1 MRHAI
6 AVFTAVAIFAVAPLR
21 AQTPEA
27 APPAPENLAAARQ
40 LIEVTK
46 VTDRFKALLPVIT
59 QAIKPA
65 VVQNRPDVEKRF
77 DALMP
82 LFAEA
87 ANARVNEV
95 TDKIAAI
102 YARIFSVEEL
112 RRITDFY
119 RTPAGQKFVASQ
131 QAIVTQTLALGQD
144 FGRELAADIRA
155 RAQQELNK
163 NGNAN

>member
-6 AVFTAVAIFAVAPLR
+6 AVFAAVVIFAVSPLR
-21 AQTPEA
+21 AQTPA
-27 APPAPENLAAARQ
+27 AIPPAPENLAAARQ
-40 LIEVTK
+40 LIQVMK
-46 VTDRFKALLPVIT
+46 ATDRFKALLPVIT
-59 QAIKPA
+59 QAMKPA

-87 ANARVNEV
+87 ANARVNEIA
-95 TDKIAAI
+95 DKVAAV

-112 RRITDFY
+112 RQLTDFY
-119 RTPAGQKFVASQ
+119 RSPAGQKLIVSQ
-131 QAIVTQTLALGQD
+131 QAIATETLALGQE
-144 FGRELAADIRA
+144 FGRELAADIRT